1 MFMYVEGEIIT
12 CRVHMSHVEKHVR
25 CIQGE
30 REALLQ
36 EEEGSGLGEGW
47 AWG

>member
-1 MFMYVEGEIIT
+1 MFIYVEGEIIT
-12 CRVHMSHVEKHVR
+12 FRVHMSLVEKHGR
-25 CIQGE
+25 CTR
-30 REALLQ
+30 REALLR